1 MMFRKKKMASA
12 ALVAKEEEVRA
23 ARGGLSV
30 EINRLDRVKV
40 QLAQQLETVM
50 SNMIA
55 ETHKGRGNG

>member
-1 MMFRKKKMASA
+1 MASA

>member
-1 MMFRKKKMASA
+1 MMFRKKQMSPAILA
-12 ALVAKEEEVRA
+12 AKQEEVRS
-23 ARGGLSV
+23 ARGDLSL
-30 EINRLDRVKV
+30 EINKLDRVKV